1 MLNLFVKKKKTA
13 RYPHLHYYCSYG
25 YKSVCVDDRFSQPFK
40 SYLGE
45 DALYNFISSM
55 IKESK
60 YCGDVTKKHFNKE
73 LVITKKDKLRF

>member
-1 MLNLFVKKKKTA
+1 M
-13 RYPHLHYYCSYG
+13 
-25 YKSVCVDDRFSQPFK
+25 CVDDRFSQPFK

-55 IKESK
+55 IKESE